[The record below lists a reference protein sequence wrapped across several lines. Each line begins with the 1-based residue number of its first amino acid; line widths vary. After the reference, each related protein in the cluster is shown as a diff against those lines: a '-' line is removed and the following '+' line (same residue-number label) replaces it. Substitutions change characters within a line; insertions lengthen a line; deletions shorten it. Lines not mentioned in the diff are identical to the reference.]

1 MHARTLPVNSLVQG
15 VWRQAASLV
24 PRYRDRGA
32 GRPPDRL
39 PKRSCQ
45 VAEPRRLPGT
55 RPPNPAA
62 VTMVTYPSCHC
73 RTNKKRPGSSKSSP
87 PSLHCAPG
95 GRHRHSAQ
103 TYYSTKFVLSDS
115 IFPLSKGGDDVIFFL
130 ATGGTYPSKV
140 QHLSPIKRGGC
151 CHFFFCPVWAL
162 FRRRCSTPPNDR
174 GECCHFFLPRLGLNP
189 S

>member
-1 MHARTLPVNSLVQG
+1 MCEREPVHARTLPVNSIVQG

-103 TYYSTKFVLSDS
+103 TKSSPPSLHCAPGARHRHSAQTYYSTQFVLADNIITGRFSNFLVLKKHKTLQ
-115 IFPLSKGGDDVIFFL
+115 IFLQSLVPFED
-130 ATGGTYPSKV
+130 
-140 QHLSPIKRGGC
+140 
-151 CHFFFCPVWAL
+151 
-162 FRRRCSTPPNDR
+162 
-174 GECCHFFLPRLGLNP
+174 
-189 S
+189 

>member
-73 RTNKKRPGSSKSSP
+73 RTNKKRPGSNKSSP

-95 GRHRHSAQ
+95 GRQ
-103 TYYSTKFVLSDS
+103 TPLGSNKDPGRVSRAPPWAAWRGAKHAVLQSYVCTTPRANQNGQH
-115 IFPLSKGGDDVIFFL
+115 PLMEG
-130 ATGGTYPSKV
+130 A
-140 QHLSPIKRGGC
+140 LSVLVPHGACPCTRG
-151 CHFFFCPVWAL
+151 
-162 FRRRCSTPPNDR
+162 
-174 GECCHFFLPRLGLNP
+174 
-189 S
+189 